1 MVLEATLILL
11 ILIMKKNKILLST
24 GGTGGHIF
32 PALALKSELENN
44 NYNTILTADAKFA
57 KFHPFDNN
65 HILIPSANFSNKSP
79 IKILNSLLI
88 ITKGFIKSIWTIYY
102 QNPDIVIGF
111 GGYASYP
118 TMLAAIMF
126 RKKIILHE
134 ANTVIGK
141 VNRLLL
147 PRADYL
153 TTGFESVQK
162 IDQRYKNKLIYTGNP
177 IRENILLNSTKKKP
191 STNKLN
197 ILIIGGSQGA
207 KVFSKI
213 IPNVII
219 NLPKNIKSKLYIHQQ
234 VKEEDINSIKEQ
246 YSQEGIAY
254 EIKSFFDNMDEKLHQ
269 ADLVIARAGASTI
282 SELIAFN
289 LPAIFIPYPSAADN
303 HQYYN
308 AKEIEDMKG
317 GWVVKEDS
325 ESSMKILKIIKSIDK
340 NPSILEDYSLALK
353 SIKQN
358 ASHKIITLIRSML

>member
-1 MVLEATLILL
+1 
-11 ILIMKKNKILLST
+11 MKKNKILLST

-44 NYNTILTADAKFA
+44 NYKTILTADAKFA
-57 KFHPFDNN
+57 KFHPFDKN
-65 HILIPSANFSNKSP
+65 HILISSANFSNRSP
-79 IKILNSLLI
+79 TRILSSLFTL
-88 ITKGFIKSIWTIYY
+88 TKGFIKSIWTIYY

-118 TMLAAIMF
+118 IMLAATIF

-147 PRADYL
+147 PKADYL
-153 TTGFESVQK
+153 TTGFQTIQK
-162 IDQRYKNKLIYTGNP
+162 IDQKYKNKVIYTGTP
-177 IRENILLNSTKKKP
+177 IRENILLNANKKRASSK
-191 STNKLN
+191 KLN

-219 NLPKNIKSKLYIHQQ
+219 NLPKSIKNKLYIHQQ
-234 VKEEDINSIKEQ
+234 VKEEDIISIKEQ
-246 YSQEGIAY
+246 YSKEGISY
-254 EIKSFFDNMDEKLHQ
+254 EIKSFFDNMDKKFYQ

-282 SELIAFN
+282 SELIAFKI
-289 LPAIFIPYPSAADN
+289 PAIFIPYPSAADN

-308 AKEIEDMKG
+308 AKEIEDMKA
-317 GWVVKEDS
+317 GWVVKEDA
-325 ESSMKILKIIKSIDK
+325 ESSMKILKIIKYIDK
-340 NPSILEDYSLALK
+340 NPSILTDYSLALK
-353 SIKQN
+353 SINQN
-358 ASHKIITLIRSML
+358 ASLNIRNLIRSML